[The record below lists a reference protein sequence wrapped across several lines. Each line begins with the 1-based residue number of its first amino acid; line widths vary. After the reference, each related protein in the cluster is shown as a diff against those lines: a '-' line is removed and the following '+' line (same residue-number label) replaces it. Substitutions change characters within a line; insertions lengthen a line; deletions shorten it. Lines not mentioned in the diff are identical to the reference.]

1 MHTACIFDN
10 NIYLFLELFQLT
22 LANKNKRSYTFENS
36 LLLIKI
42 CKACFFFFKNRIEI
56 VGRKSSI
63 IHYINLQFVVIKCLK
78 LSIHINIFHSAIFKS
93 CGIIDQFLSWC
104 KKWLHKKSWL
114 SLFNQFNFIYFL
126 GVTITKQNICFSFAF
141 SFKKKQKQDF
151 NSLKYS
157 LRILDLKIAK

>member
-10 NIYLFLELFQLT
+10 NIYLFLESFQLT

-42 CKACFFFFKNRIEI
+42 CKAWVFFFKNRLEI

-93 CGIIDQFLSWC
+93 CGIIDQFLS
-104 KKWLHKKSWL
+104 
-114 SLFNQFNFIYFL
+114 
-126 GVTITKQNICFSFAF
+126 
-141 SFKKKQKQDF
+141 
-151 NSLKYS
+151 
-157 LRILDLKIAK
+157 